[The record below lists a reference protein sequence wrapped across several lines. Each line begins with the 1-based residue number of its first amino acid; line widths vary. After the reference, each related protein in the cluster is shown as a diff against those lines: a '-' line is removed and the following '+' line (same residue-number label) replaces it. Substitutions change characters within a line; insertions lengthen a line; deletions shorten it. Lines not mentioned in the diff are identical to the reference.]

1 MIKDKLIPDAVDWF
15 TGKALEEF
23 EDEDDEYEDEDDG
36 FYGEDDE
43 EDDDDDDEEAGEGA
57 AKPECKQQ

>member
-1 MIKDKLIPDAVDWF
+1 MIKDKLIPDAVEWF

-23 EDEDDEYEDEDDG
+23 EDEDGEYEDEDDG